1 MLEDDEA
8 RRWLL
13 AQPWEDTLPR
23 IGGSDLLY
31 HALTAEFTAGEP
43 VGTNGFLATLPA
55 AEESYVTSLLAERP
69 YPHPLNVA
77 QDCWHGLEKR
87 IVREALTTLEGRLRL
102 GDASPEETAQ
112 VQKEI
117 LDLRERL
124 KQIARL

>member
-1 MLEDDEA
+1 MGGH
-8 RRWLL
+8 
-13 AQPWEDTLPR
+13 LPR

-43 VGTNGFLATLPA
+43 AGTNAFLATLPA
-55 AEESYVTSLLAERP
+55 AEESYVTGLLVERP

-87 IVREALTTLEGRLRL
+87 ILREHLVALESRLRL
-102 GDASPEETAQ
+102 GDASPEETARL
-112 VQKEI
+112 QKEI
-117 LDLRERL
+117 LDLQLRL